1 MLHLSYPFYFYFF
14 FSRSLY
20 AAYFLA
26 IFIPFL
32 LHSLSVSLYIGFF
45 LAICIFTLL
54 RCSCS
59 LNSGS
64 DLERLFH
71 SALYCCLISLHFTDL
86 SLHLSLADST
96 CTLWQFVYFFLAL
109 SAKSFCDC
117 KYLLTIAC
125 ASEDTFGKS
134 TAAKFLLDNSPL
146 LDIYGVPSRLLFTTC
161 TSTLGMLD
169 FSTHVLLTAF
179 LFVALSSLLRTL
191 SSLCRC
197 LSLFFLTYGM
207 VYQ

>member
-1 MLHLSYPFYFYFF
+1 MLHLSKPFSF

-20 AAYFLA
+20 VAYFLA

-32 LHSLSVSLYIGFF
+32 LHSRSVSLYIGFF
-45 LAICIFTLL
+45 LAICISTLL
-54 RCSCS
+54 RCSYS

-64 DLERLFH
+64 DLARLFY

-86 SLHLSLADST
+86 SLHLSLADPS
-96 CTLWQFVYFFLAL
+96 CILWQFVYFLLAL

-125 ASEDTFGKS
+125 ASEDTLWKS

-146 LDIYGVPSRLLFTTC
+146 LDIYCVPSRLLFAIC

-169 FSTHVLLTAF
+169 FSMHVLLTSLPLSYLSPYH
-179 LFVALSSLLRTL
+179 LFYELYQVSVAACHFSS
-191 SSLCRC
+191 
-197 LSLFFLTYGM
+197 
-207 VYQ
+207 

>member
-1 MLHLSYPFYFYFF
+1 M
-14 FSRSLY
+14 
-20 AAYFLA
+20 
-26 IFIPFL
+26 
-32 LHSLSVSLYIGFF
+32 YIRFF

-54 RCSCS
+54 RCSYS

-64 DLERLFH
+64 DLARLFH

-86 SLHLSLADST
+86 SLHLSLADSS
-96 CTLWQFVYFFLAL
+96 CTLWQFVYFSWPCQLNL
-109 SAKSFCDC
+109 SPGSFCHC

-125 ASEDTFGKS
+125 ASEDTLGKS

-146 LDIYGVPSRLLFTTC
+146 LDIYGVPSRLWFATC

-191 SSLCRC
+191 SSLCPC

-207 VYQ
+207 VCQ